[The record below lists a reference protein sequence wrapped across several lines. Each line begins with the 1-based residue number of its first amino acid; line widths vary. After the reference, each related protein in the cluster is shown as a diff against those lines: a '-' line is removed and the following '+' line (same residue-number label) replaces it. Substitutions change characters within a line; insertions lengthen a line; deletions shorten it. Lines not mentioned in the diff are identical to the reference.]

1 MVTGALVG
9 IQSMRRLTCKA
20 ITLTVALASV
30 GLESR
35 VMAWETPRT
44 KLRKPNDAIL
54 SEPGRDEPGARLMVS
69 VGDGSP
75 APVEPSGP
83 AGWIASP
90 EVHTRSQSAQPRVL
104 VLGRRDDSR
113 EATYTL
119 EGVRGLESPAGTK
132 SGRYAT
138 SGHERA
144 GNPQCISRHAQP
156 GLDRDHSVG
165 YVGGGTPFPWGTRG
179 QARTTQEGTFGMDY
193 SGWLVSRNTWLKW
206 SHGGRHQ
213 GGAGRYETDGP
224 RLLPEK

>member
-1 MVTGALVG
+1 
-9 IQSMRRLTCKA
+9 MRRLTCNA
-20 ITLTVALASV
+20 ITLAAAIAIVGCACSALA
-30 GLESR
+30 
-35 VMAWETPRT
+35 WEPPRT

-54 SEPGRDEPGARLMVS
+54 SEPGRDEPDARVMVS
-69 VGDGSP
+69 IEDRPLEDRPLEDRPRALG
-75 APVEPSGP
+75 EPSGP
-83 AGWIASP
+83 SGWNASP
-90 EVHTRSQSAQPRVL
+90 VVPTRPPASQPRVL

-113 EATYTL
+113 EATYVL
-119 EGVRGLESPAGTK
+119 EGVRGEESPAGTK

-144 GNPQCISRHAQP
+144 GNPQCTSRHAQP

-165 YVGGGTPFPWGTRG
+165 YVGGGTPFTWGNRG